1 VIISSTE
8 IPTQRWTEQKTMDVS
23 KGGSVRVQSSQM
35 FGFVSCMVV
44 VSICTERLDQ
54 VLSFVTKVLEKGS
67 DLTPLFKGSL
77 IKTCEMLEEGKDNPR
92 SFAGLLT
99 STQKARPLVDHIKS
113 FSVSISHRSVLVHSS
128 PSSSPSRV
136 SSPSK
141 KSSMMA
147 LV

>member
-1 VIISSTE
+1 MRI
-8 IPTQRWTEQKTMDVS
+8 
-23 KGGSVRVQSSQM
+23 QSSQV
-35 FGFVSCMVV
+35 FEFVSCMII

-67 DLTPLFKGSL
+67 EITPSFKGSL
-77 IKTCEMLEEGKDNPR
+77 IRTCEMLEEGKDDPK
-92 SFAGLLT
+92 SFASLLA
-99 STQKARPLVDHIKS
+99 STDKARPLVDHVKS
-113 FSVSISHRSVLVHSS
+113 FSLSIQHRSILVHS
-128 PSSSPSRV
+128 PSSSSSLSPSRV